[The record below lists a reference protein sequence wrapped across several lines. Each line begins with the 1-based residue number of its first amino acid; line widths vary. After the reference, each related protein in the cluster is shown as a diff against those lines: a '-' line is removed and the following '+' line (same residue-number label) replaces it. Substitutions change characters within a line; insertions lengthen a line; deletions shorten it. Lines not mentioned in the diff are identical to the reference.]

1 MQHIFQP
8 RVLSKLG
15 FTTKINE
22 FLVDVLTLYIERID
36 AKFVIE
42 LKIIYIKKQLFC
54 NFYFA
59 YILLTLNGN

>member
-1 MQHIFQP
+1 MNTI
-8 RVLSKLG
+8 
-15 FTTKINE
+15 KISLHNKNKYE
-22 FLVDVLTLYIERID
+22 FLVDSLMLYIERID
-36 AKFVIE
+36 TKFVIE